1 MIKWTK
7 RKEGILFMKTIG
19 FIGVGKMATAII
31 SGLDKNKFKIIISG
45 HNLTKTQK
53 QAETLNVTAASN
65 HEELVQESDFIILS
79 VKPQVLP
86 SVLSKLINHLTK
98 DKTLTPA
105 TVVPPGLETLS
116 TNDQGFSPLWR
127 IISAEAR
134 TVSATIAVA

>member
-1 MIKWTK
+1 
-7 RKEGILFMKTIG
+7 MKTIG

-98 DKTLTPA
+98 DKTL
-105 TVVPPGLETLS
+105 
-116 TNDQGFSPLWR
+116 R
-127 IISAEAR
+127 
-134 TVSATIAVA
+134 VSACF